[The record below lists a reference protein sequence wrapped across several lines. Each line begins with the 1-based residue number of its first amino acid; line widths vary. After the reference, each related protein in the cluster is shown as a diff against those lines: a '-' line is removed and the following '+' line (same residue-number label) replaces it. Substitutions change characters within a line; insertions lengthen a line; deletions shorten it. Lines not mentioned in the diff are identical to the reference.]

1 MPKVFWSNMS
11 KADRDLPD
19 SILLKKHL
27 LGDSNA
33 YNILFKRYYDSLFRY
48 TLKNTGNYEVAEE
61 LIMDVMLRLWQL
73 RTEITIDTDLRP
85 YLQRSIKNA
94 IYNHHRKKILATVS
108 LDQLVPEIIQTPITA
123 EDRLKYI
130 ELEKLYKQKLTELS
144 PQRQKVFRMSRE
156 ENMTYPQIA
165 KHLDLSVNTV
175 ENYMVASL
183 SFFRK
188 HLKEYTDHIV
198 LLTITLMFY

>member
-1 MPKVFWSNMS
+1 MS

-27 LGDSNA
+27 LGNADA

-48 TLKNTGNYEVAEE
+48 TLKNVDNYEVAEE
-61 LIMDVMLRLWQL
+61 LIMDVMLRLWQM
-73 RTEITIDTDLRP
+73 RAEITIDTDLRP
-85 YLQRSIKNA
+85 YLQRSVKNA
-94 IYNHHRKKILATVS
+94 IYNHHRKKILATIS
-108 LDQLVPEIIQTPITA
+108 IDQIIPEIIQTSATA
-123 EDRLKYI
+123 EDKVKYI
-130 ELEKLYKQKLTELS
+130 ELEKLYKQKLNELS

-188 HLKEYTDHIV
+188 HLKEYTDQIV
-198 LLTITLMFY
+198 LLVITLLFF